1 MICNQEL
8 VLPYP
13 SSSNGFFSP
22 AGVALVWLG
31 LLFGERVRRHFVD
44 LDCVIWQLM
53 RNQETGREKKLPL
66 ACCLSYQGSGTSRK
80 APRHFRR
87 SDNTI
92 QREAI
97 MDR

>member
-1 MICNQEL
+1 MICNQGL

-66 ACCLSYQGSGTSRK
+66 AAYPIRVAG
-80 APRHFRR
+80 RHARPPDISAVR
-87 SDNTI
+87 TI
-92 QREAI
+92 QYSEKPLWI
-97 MDR
+97 VD